1 MMKKFLLL
9 MLASIAFLA
18 ANATSGKF
26 LVKLQV
32 NPQIAMGPH
41 GDVVSLLVSSDDGLH
56 LLSKSSLKEGKAEF
70 TGQISSD
77 SLAYIQFGD
86 NEKFRIAF
94 VLENGEVIIDQD
106 GNTVQAHG
114 TPLNDRLLAYY
125 SEDTEPWTDSTTYVR
140 KTEERIMRNHD
151 NSLAAMLFLGSMY
164 VKENDLNVT
173 ETYWRLLSP
182 RIQKIA
188 EVSNLYQRV
197 IADSKCYEGMMLKD
211 AELLEGNEEAKKV
224 RLSDYIGKG
233 KYVLVD
239 LWASWCT
246 ACRMGIPQVK
256 AAYAAYK
263 DKGLEC
269 VSIAVW
275 DKREAALRA
284 IQEEK
289 MPWTQLMDEKGV
301 LGSLYGFN
309 FIPLLYLFSPDGHLL
324 MKDIPNNQLMEALE
338 QVFEKK

>member
-1 MMKKFLLL
+1 MKKFLLF
-9 MLASIAFLA
+9 MLASMTLLV
-18 ANATSGKF
+18 ANATSGKY
-26 LVKLQV
+26 LVKLQM
-32 NPQIAMGPH
+32 NPKIAMGPH
-41 GDVVSLLVSSDDGLH
+41 GDMVSLFVSSEDGLH
-56 LLSKSSLKEGKAEF
+56 LLSKSLLKEGKAEF
-70 TGQISSD
+70 VGQVASD

-86 NEKFRIAF
+86 NEKFRIPF
-94 VLENGEVIIDQD
+94 VLESGEITIDQD

-140 KTEERIMRNHD
+140 KTEERIIKNRD

-164 VKENDLNVT
+164 VKENDLKVT
-173 ETYWRLLSP
+173 ETYWQHLSP

-188 EVSNLYQRV
+188 EVNNLYQRV
-197 IADSKCYEGMMLKD
+197 IADSRCYEGMMLKD

-224 RLSDYIGKG
+224 HLSDYIGKG
-233 KYVLVD
+233 QYVLVD

-246 ACRMGIPQVK
+246 ACRMGIPHVK
-256 AAYAAYK
+256 AAYAAFK

-275 DKREAALRA
+275 DKRDAALRA

-289 MPWTQLMDEKGV
+289 MPWTQLVDEKGV
-301 LGSLYGFN
+301 LGTLYGFN

-324 MKDIPNNQLMEALE
+324 KKDIPNDQLMEVLE
-338 QVFEKK
+338 QVLEHK